1 MSLHDALPI
10 EARSGFGRSEAEI
23 EPRPQVRARL
33 FPAMDLLVRR
43 GMAGCRHDRMSDP
56 GEDHQHGQDEDA
68 ALEKPTPLHLAV
80 GAEDFAALFIAA
92 IEGGAPSELPQGDVG
107 DDLQHGTALRP
118 DTPIGRASF
127 REMESLSV

>member
-56 GEDHQHGQDEDA
+56 GEDHQHGQDADA

-80 GAEDFAALFIAA
+80 GAEDFDAIFIAA
-92 IEGGAPSELPQGDVG
+92 IEGGAPSEFRSEEHTSE
-107 DDLQHGTALRP
+107 LQ
-118 DTPIGRASF
+118 
-127 REMESLSV
+127 SLMRI